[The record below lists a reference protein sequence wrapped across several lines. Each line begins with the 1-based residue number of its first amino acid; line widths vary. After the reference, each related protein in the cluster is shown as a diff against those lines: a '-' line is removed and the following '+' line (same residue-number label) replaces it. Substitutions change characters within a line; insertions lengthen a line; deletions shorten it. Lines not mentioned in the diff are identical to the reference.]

1 MTAPVRTVTSM
12 VRLAGG
18 DQKVVPVK
26 TQAEIPKGKIDECMK
41 EIRATVVSAPVRVGD
56 VLIENV
62 AKTGI
67 SVVATANIG

>member
-1 MTAPVRTVTSM
+1 
-12 VRLAGG
+12 
-18 DQKVVPVK
+18 
-26 TQAEIPKGKIDECMK
+26 MK